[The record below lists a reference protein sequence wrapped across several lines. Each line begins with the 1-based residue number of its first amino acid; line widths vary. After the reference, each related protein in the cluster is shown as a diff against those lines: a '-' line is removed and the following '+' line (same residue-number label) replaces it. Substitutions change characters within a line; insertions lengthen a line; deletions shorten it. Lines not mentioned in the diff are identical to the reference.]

1 MDSTKKDEKT
11 TSAKILLPV
20 RVSPVKVEPPI
31 SATSERQDIKVGS
44 VVLVHNE
51 KPLKGQPKFV
61 PARVISPEKE
71 SVKVPKLTHS
81 NTSIRN
87 EVGKGLEQKKV
98 QESNKRFHDHLRK
111 QFLSAKEHQLAQKRA
126 GKGVSVLTPVGQVV
140 VSTQFIGKKREREG
154 RLKAFSID
162 GAALMSEALDIL
174 GADF

>member
-81 NTSIRN
+81 NTSIGRRGRERPRTEKRCRN
-87 EVGKGLEQKKV
+87 PISDSMTIL
-98 QESNKRFHDHLRK
+98 ESNFYQPRN
-111 QFLSAKEHQLAQKRA
+111 
-126 GKGVSVLTPVGQVV
+126 
-140 VSTQFIGKKREREG
+140 IN
-154 RLKAFSID
+154 
-162 GAALMSEALDIL
+162 
-174 GADF
+174 